1 MWNDALAQT
10 GGAAG
15 AAAPNSLIG
24 TLVSFGPI
32 IIIMVIMYL
41 VLIYP
46 QQQRQKKTDA
56 MVKALKK
63 GDRVLTT
70 GGIIGTVVGVDD
82 AKAVLRIGE
91 EADGRDGRGVVKVE
105 FAKSAIVQVLSE
117 AK

>member
-1 MWNDALAQT
+1 MWNDAIAQT

-15 AAAPNSLIG
+15 TAAPNSLVG

-46 QQQRQKKTDA
+46 QQQRQKKVDA

-82 AKAVLRIGE
+82 AKAVLRISE
-91 EADGRDGRGVVKVE
+91 DDGRDGRGAVKVE